1 MDFSDSFSFLGPCVP
16 DFDMRRNQEMIIVG
30 NHTASAKY
38 PGMCLTKA
46 TCNILNYFP
55 DLSFPRG
62 RPLTVEGVGWGDVF
76 FPKNL
81 NILRTDLEDNAK
93 K

>member
-1 MDFSDSFSFLGPCVP
+1 MLEIIRPVRSALECV
-16 DFDMRRNQEMIIVG
+16 NES
-30 NHTASAKY
+30 H
-38 PGMCLTKA
+38 
-46 TCNILNYFP
+46 NILNYFP